1 MIKEPID
8 IWRDIELAAEHAKIP
23 KDTFHQ
29 WKSRA
34 YVPPSSHHD
43 IVLASVALGGHV
55 THPILHAMWR
65 EQVKRDVI

>member
-1 MIKEPID
+1 MKAETD
-8 IWRDIELAAEHAKIP
+8 YWRDIELAADHKEIP

-29 WKSRA
+29 WKSRG

-43 IVLASVALGGHV
+43 IVLASVSLGGSL

-65 EQVKRDVI
+65 ECVKKDVI